1 MLTTVENQITFAGN
15 FIAPGSVH
23 GEPQSVSCNP
33 ASMFLLCS
41 MHRDGCRVKL
51 PEPISSMLGRGL
63 AVENRPTAA
72 NRQAVSDFVPQL
84 ATDVLGV

>member
-15 FIAPGSVH
+15 FIAPGSASA
-23 GEPQSVSCNP
+23 GLQSVSCDP
-33 ASMFLLCS
+33 GAMFLLCS
-41 MHRDGCRVKL
+41 MHCDGWESEIAGTDIIDAR
-51 PEPISSMLGRGL
+51 ERA
-63 AVENRPTAA
+63 AVENWPTAA